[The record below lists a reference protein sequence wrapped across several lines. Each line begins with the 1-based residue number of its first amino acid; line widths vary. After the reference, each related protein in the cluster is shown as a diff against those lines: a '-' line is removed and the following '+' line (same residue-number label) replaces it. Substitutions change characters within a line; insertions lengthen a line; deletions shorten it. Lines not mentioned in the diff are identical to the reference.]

1 MKNDSAISL
10 QNPVENSDLLADPS
24 IQSWALVK
32 ILFTIS
38 LLTVSV
44 QLPLNARADAYGSGW
59 YGEMQF
65 SVAREDNIARSPKKE
80 DLQPDIISSISI
92 GGGYSQKIGNAS
104 QMVVSAYLTYNRH
117 EDFEDIDNLAAS
129 LGFRYIFQPTIGFN
143 QLWYEVKFNATA
155 LEYKDSDI
163 REGVLFDMD
172 LSLNRRLTNRTSG
185 HLGYRYSDLVFFD
198 SKPKDETAFDTASS
212 EIYASADYQIASSVF
227 LFAEYGFRHGGFT
240 STVSDSPSGAIY
252 EAESQDPVFD
262 RCVGNRCPSWYSY
275 RSIADV
281 QHVDLGIAFPIKVLN
296 VDLSGRYFEA
306 DGDVDTYRNWM
317 VQLGIV
323 WNF

>member
-1 MKNDSAISL
+1 M
-10 QNPVENSDLLADPS
+10 
-24 IQSWALVK
+24 K

-38 LLTVSV
+38 LLIISV
-44 QLPLNARADAYGSGW
+44 QLPLNACADAYGSGW

-65 SVAREDNIARSPKKE
+65 SVGREDNIARSAEKE
-80 DLQPDIISSISI
+80 DLKPDIISSISI

-129 LGFRYIFQPTIGFN
+129 FGFRYMFQPTIGFN
-143 QLWYEVKFNATA
+143 QLWYDLKVNATA
-155 LEYKDSDI
+155 LRYKDSDI
-163 REGVLFDMD
+163 REGVLFEMD
-172 LSLNRRLTNRTSG
+172 LSMNRRLTNRTTG

-198 SKPKDETAFDTASS
+198 SRPEEETAFDTASS
-212 EIYASADYQIASSVF
+212 EIYVSADYEIASRVF

-240 STVSDSPSGAIY
+240 STVSSSPIGAIY
-252 EAESQDPVFD
+252 EAESRDPVFD
-262 RCVGNRCPSWYSY
+262 RCVGTRCPSWYSY

-281 QHVDLGIAFPIKVLN
+281 ERVDLGIAFPLKVVN

-306 DGDVDTYRNWM
+306 QGDVATYRNWM